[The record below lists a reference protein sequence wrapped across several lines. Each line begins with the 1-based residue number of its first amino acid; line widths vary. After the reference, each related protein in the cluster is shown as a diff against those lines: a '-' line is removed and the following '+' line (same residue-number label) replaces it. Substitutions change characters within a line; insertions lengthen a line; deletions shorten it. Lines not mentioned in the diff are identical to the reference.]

1 MLEIQIFCENIK
13 KLRKQNH
20 LSKREM
26 ARILHISPKSLT
38 QIENNTIPA
47 TISTPVAERAI
58 LLCNVKF
65 EKHFNFQP

>member
-47 TISTPVAERAI
+47 KMSVSVLIHASTYFHLRPDE
-58 LLCNVKF
+58 LFCPL
-65 EKHFNFQP
+65 Q